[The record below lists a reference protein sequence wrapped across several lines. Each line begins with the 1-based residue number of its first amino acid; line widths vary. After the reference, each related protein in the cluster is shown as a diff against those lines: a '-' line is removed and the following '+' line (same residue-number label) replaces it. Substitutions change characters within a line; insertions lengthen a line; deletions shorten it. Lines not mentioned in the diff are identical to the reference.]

1 MNTDQRAAGS
11 FTSRAAE
18 FISQSR
24 ISDIPAA
31 VRQIAKLHLIDG
43 LATMAAGVDE
53 SASRTIRDYVTSLG
67 SKGESTVIGTGSKFK
82 AQHAALVNGVQ
93 GHVLDYDDAQLTTLL
108 SRPFGQQTHPTTP
121 VLAAALALVESI
133 DGSGAE
139 LLTAYIVGVEIACR
153 LGDAVEPGH
162 YLKGFHPTGTFGT
175 FGAAAACARVLKLD
189 TAGCAVTLGTAGG
202 LAAGLRANRGTMAK
216 ALNAGRAAENG
227 VMAATLAGQGFTASP
242 NIFEDPMG
250 YFSAACA
257 GRFDPQLLFLGEPFF
272 FSKPGISIKLYPCAG
287 VMHPVLDLLLSLAG
301 RHNFRPEDIKR
312 VRVTMPAPSALP
324 LVYKR
329 PQTGL
334 QGKFSLPFTVAVA
347 VCERAAGIDQYT
359 DQKVRDPKLV
369 DLMERVDLV
378 ASKQATGSET
388 EVDIALQS
396 GKTHRARVRD
406 AHHRKH
412 VTRSAVE
419 AKFHQCARGKLQ
431 PSHRKSVLEYISS
444 IEDVKSLAPMMR
456 LLNSR
461 PG

>member
-1 MNTDQRAAGS
+1 MDTDRRAAGN
-11 FTSRAAE
+11 FATRAAE

-24 ISDIPAA
+24 IADIPAA
-31 VRQIAKLHLIDG
+31 VQTIAKLHMIDG

-53 SASRTIRDYVTSLG
+53 NASRTIRQYVTSLG
-67 SKGESTVIGTGSKFK
+67 SKGDSTVIGTGSKFK

-189 TAGCAVTLGTAGG
+189 TTGCAVALGIAGG

-227 VMAATLAGQGFTASP
+227 VMAATLARQGFTASQ

-257 GRFDPQLLFLGEPFF
+257 RRFDPELLFLAKPFF
-272 FSKPGISIKLYPCAG
+272 FAKPGVSIKLYPCAG
-287 VMHPVLDLLLSLAG
+287 VMHPVLDLLFSLVG
-301 RHNFRPEDIKR
+301 RHNFRPEDVKR
-312 VRVTMPAPSALP
+312 VRVTMPGASALP
-324 LVYKR
+324 LVYKT

-359 DQKVRDPKLV
+359 DQKVRDPKIV
-369 DLMERVDLV
+369 DIMERVDLFP
-378 ASKQATGSET
+378 SKQATGSET
-388 EVDIALQS
+388 EVNIALQS
-396 GKTHRARVRD
+396 GKSYRATVGD
-406 AHHRKH
+406 AHHRKP

-419 AKFHQCARGKLQ
+419 AKFHQCAGGKL
-431 PSHRKSVLEYISS
+431 PPRHLKSVLDYISS
-444 IEDVKSLAPMMR
+444 IEDVKSLTPMMR
-456 LLNSR
+456 LMKSP